1 MFSTRKN
8 TFETNSSSTHCL
20 AFDGKVKYD
29 DQYLLNMC
37 GVITPY
43 QDGDDIQY
51 DEINIYTRPEDKIKW
66 ILTSLRQANYE
77 TDHLNEYKNT
87 ISNYLKELCP
97 NVKIDFFDNLDSY
110 YEWEDIEYAWSD
122 YELECNCLLTSKE
135 DFKKFLL
142 QGTVIW
148 GNRDL
153 TDDNGWT
160 SIINNVI
167 KEYPIIWCKWSG

>member
-1 MFSTRKN
+1 MRRITIKGHILEIQPN
-8 TFETNSSSTHCL
+8 GGTNFEV
-20 AFDGKVKYD
+20 G
-29 DQYLLNMC
+29 
-37 GVITPY
+37 
-43 QDGDDIQY
+43 
-51 DEINIYTRPEDKIKW
+51 YTKATELFK
-66 ILTSLRQANYE
+66 
-77 TDHLNEYKNT
+77 EYKN
-87 ISNYLKELCP
+87 IIFNYLKELCP
-97 NVKIDFFDNLDSY
+97 NVKIDFFDNLDNY

-142 QGTVIW
+142 QGTIIW